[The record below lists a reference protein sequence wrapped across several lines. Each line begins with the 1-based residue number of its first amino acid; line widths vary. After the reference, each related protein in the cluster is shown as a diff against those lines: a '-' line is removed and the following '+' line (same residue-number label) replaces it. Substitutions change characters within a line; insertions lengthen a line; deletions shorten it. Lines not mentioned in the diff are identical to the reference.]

1 MEASK
6 TRVRVIC
13 NPSSGGGTCQT
24 GRLRET
30 LGGFE
35 PDWVETRS
43 KDDAV
48 EAAREWRDG
57 LLIVAGGDG
66 TINDVIN
73 GLGEAGFPESV
84 TLALLPSGTGN
95 DLAATLTVPEN
106 PNEAKEVIR
115 QNRVR
120 TLDVARVRSTGIGER
135 FFINVATGGMGAE
148 ISDAND
154 EEFKSRW
161 GKLSYLRASLE
172 VAREF
177 DVRET
182 TLHLD
187 GKERRVR
194 AVNIAIGNCRYA
206 GGGWL
211 AAPKA
216 NPEDGLLDVV
226 VIEDIGIK
234 EFLTLAPAAL
244 ARFDYLGREGVYAT
258 QAREIRVETR
268 PDGLEFTVDGEVIGD
283 EPAEFVVL
291 PRALKVVVGPDYVP
305 ELEEELPM
313 SKVKV
318 LFFGAAADQA
328 GARQVEVPVSDRAK
342 LAEIWPVLTDMHPG
356 LAPLR
361 DTLAFAVNGEYAR
374 MEDAVSPG
382 DEVAVLPPVSGG

>member
-95 DLAATLTVPEN
+95 DLAATLTVPED
-106 PNEAKEVIR
+106 PDEAKEVIR

-120 TLDVARVRSTGIGER
+120 TLDVARVSSTGIGER
-135 FFINVATGGMGAE
+135 FFINVATGGIGAE

-154 EEFKSRW
+154 EEFKIRW

-172 VAREF
+172 VAKDF
-177 DVRET
+177 DVRDL
-182 TLHLD
+182 TLYLD
-187 GKERRVR
+187 GEERQVK
-194 AVNIAIGNCRYA
+194 AVNIAVGNCRYT
-206 GGGWL
+206 GGGWP
-211 AAPKA
+211 ATPKA

-226 VIEDIGIK
+226 VIETLGAGELFD
-234 EFLTLAPAAL
+234 LAPAIL
-244 ARFDYLGREGVYAT
+244 AESSYLDKEGVLFERAK
-258 QAREIRVETR
+258 EIRVETQ
-268 PDGLEFTVDGEVIGD
+268 PQSLEFTVDGEVIGN
-283 EPAEFVVL
+283 EPAEFSVL
-291 PRALKVVVGPDYVP
+291 PQTLKVIVGPDYAP
-305 ELEEELPM
+305 EP
-313 SKVKV
+313 
-318 LFFGAAADQA
+318 A
-328 GARQVEVPVSDRAK
+328 G
-342 LAEIWPVLTDMHPG
+342 
-356 LAPLR
+356 
-361 DTLAFAVNGEYAR
+361 
-374 MEDAVSPG
+374 
-382 DEVAVLPPVSGG
+382 